1 MLQEFS
7 FIMIKK
13 LVAIFLIFCS
23 GGISYAQD
31 SNVSDSVRAMIE
43 RSQAA
48 NQIEQTARMQMNVQF
63 GDFLSTLEG
72 GAVKRSRVEAIF
84 TEVLCER
91 AELSSR
97 VTLGR
102 ANKNE
107 LETVSNY
114 QYLRDRVAPSLSDS
128 ELALLDSRTDGP
140 SDEQLKRD
148 YSEELSR
155 SAPDLNEASRELVL
169 NVLINYVRVG
179 SSSVSDSSSFS
190 VDDLVNQQSRSI
202 MEAREELKAQFSGDD
217 LRQVNTFLN
226 RLQSNLFMNRSMSD
240 TLR

>member
-13 LVAIFLIFCS
+13 LVAIFLIFCC

-63 GDFLSTLEG
+63 GDFLSALEG
-72 GAVKRSRVEAIF
+72 GAAKRSRVEAIF
-84 TEVLCER
+84 IEVLGER
-91 AELSSR
+91 AELSGR

-102 ANKNE
+102 ANENE
-107 LETVSNY
+107 LETVSTY

-140 SDEQLKRD
+140 SDDQLKRD

-155 SAPDLNEASRELVL
+155 SAPISMK
-169 NVLINYVRVG
+169 
-179 SSSVSDSSSFS
+179 SVANWYS
-190 VDDLVNQQSRSI
+190 
-202 MEAREELKAQFSGDD
+202 
-217 LRQVNTFLN
+217 TY
-226 RLQSNLFMNRSMSD
+226 
-240 TLR
+240 